1 MIGVDITTFFFIMVS
16 LPLVVIFVGWMVVE
30 HRYKT
35 RQTKPESQMIS
46 RCEICQFP
54 FMHDKDDEISQ
65 CPRCGSY
72 LEFK

>member
-1 MIGVDITTFFFIMVS
+1 MISVGVTTFFFIIVA
-16 LPLVVIFVGWMVVE
+16 LPVIVIFFSWLYVE
-30 HRYKT
+30 YTHKT
-35 RQTKPESQMIS
+35 KQTKPESQIIT

-54 FMHDKDDEISQ
+54 FLHDKDDEISK